1 MSMSAAFEP
10 PDLVVATLGGVVT
23 SGDQTRLVTSVQQW
37 IRDTGSVRMLVRLD
51 RFAGWNPGA
60 ERDTVTPWLE
70 DDEGISK
77 MAIVGE
83 AEWKIPVLTL
93 ITQPLRRM
101 PIQYFETEA
110 VARQWLGRGGHR
122 GEGL

>member
-23 SGDQTRLVTSVQQW
+23 AGDQTRLVESVQQW

-51 RFAGWNPGA
+51 GFAGWNPGA
-60 ERDTVTPWLE
+60 GQDRAAPWLE

-101 PIQYFETEA
+101 PIEYFQTEA
-110 VARQWLGRGGHR
+110 GARRWLGRAGHR
-122 GEGL
+122 GEGI

>member
-23 SGDQTRLVTSVQQW
+23 SGDQTRLVSSVQQW

-51 RFAGWNPGA
+51 AFAGWNPGA
-60 ERDTVTPWLE
+60 ERDTVTPWLS

-77 MAIVGE
+77 MAIVGDV
-83 AEWKIPVLTL
+83 AWKIPVLTL

-101 PIQYFETEA
+101 PIEYFETEL
-110 VARQWLGRGGHR
+110 VARRWLGRGGDR
-122 GEGL
+122 

>member
-10 PDLVVATLGGVVT
+10 PDLVVATLSGVVT

-37 IRDTGSVRMLVRLD
+37 VREAGSVRMLVRLD
-51 RFAGWNPGA
+51 TFAGWNPRA
-60 ERDTVTPWLE
+60 EQGTETPWLG
-70 DDEGISK
+70 DEGISK
-77 MAIVGE
+77 MAIVGD
-83 AEWKIPVLTL
+83 AEWRIQVLTL

-101 PIQYFETEA
+101 PIKYFDTES
-110 VARQWLGRGGHR
+110 VARQWLGRGSDR